1 MSANDT
7 LPGEPAPASTGAD
20 IGDLAAPVRFDT
32 PDLLD
37 RLETASPDDLDMLAF
52 GVIGMAPDGTVESY
66 NVAEGKLSG
75 LTPARVIGRNF
86 FTSVAPCT
94 NNFMVAFRFES
105 EPVID
110 ATIDYVFTFRMAP
123 QKVRL
128 RLLRRPGIR
137 RMYLVVEKRD

>member
-7 LPGEPAPASTGAD
+7 LPGETAPASTGAD
-20 IGDLAAPVRFDT
+20 IGGPATRVRFDT

-37 RLETASPDDLDMLAF
+37 RLATASPDELDRLAF

-66 NVAEGKLSG
+66 NVAESKLSG
-75 LTPARVIGRNF
+75 LTPERVIGRNF

-128 RLLRRPGIR
+128 RLLRRPDTR